1 MLPIPDLRHTYGNV
15 AEFNDY
21 LTTSGSTTYTNSA
34 NNARKLEWLEEASR
48 LADHK
53 CKRGGGFGPWVG
65 TRYYDADG
73 SDTLY
78 LRRDLASLSASGLS
92 ITSRFGETPVTPTV
106 STDFYLAGIGGYEAP
121 YRKIILHGE
130 GTPTIF
136 GSGPRL
142 TSVTGTWSYPYGTL
156 VLSVTTAE
164 ALDDSETEVDVS
176 GLTGLSAGMTILIGS
191 EQMYVTATTD
201 STTDSITVERGVNGT
216 TAASHL
222 TGAAITRYVY
232 NRNVRN
238 FTFRI
243 AEKRMKARDAGADG
257 SDGGA
262 DVGTLSLREG
272 EDTIVRRMLGPLILV
287 GYV

>member
-1 MLPIPDLRHTYGNV
+1 MVPLPAIRHTYASV

-21 LTTSGSTTYTNSA
+21 LTTSGSGLYTNTT
-34 NNARKLEWLEEASR
+34 NNAQKLEWLQEASR

-53 CKRGGGFGPWVG
+53 CHRGSGFGPYVQ

-73 SDTLY
+73 GDTLY
-78 LRRDLASLSASGLS
+78 LRGDLSALAASGLS
-92 ITSRFGETPVTPTV
+92 ITDSFGETPVTPTV
-106 STDFYLAGIGGYEAP
+106 ATDFFLAGIGTYDEP
-121 YRKIILHGE
+121 YRRILLHGE
-130 GTPTIF
+130 GTPTTF
-136 GSGPRL
+136 GNGLKL
-142 TSVTGTWSYPYGTL
+142 TSVTGTWSYPYRTRL
-156 VLSVTTAE
+156 TAVLLDEAVDTDDTTF
-164 ALDDSETEVDVS
+164 DVS
-176 GLTGLSAGMTILIGS
+176 SLTGLSPGMTILVDS

-201 STTDSITVERGVNGT
+201 STPDTITVERGVNGT

-222 TGAAITRYVY
+222 DEAPITRYVY
-232 NRNVRN
+232 NSNVHD
-238 FTFRI
+238 FTMRI